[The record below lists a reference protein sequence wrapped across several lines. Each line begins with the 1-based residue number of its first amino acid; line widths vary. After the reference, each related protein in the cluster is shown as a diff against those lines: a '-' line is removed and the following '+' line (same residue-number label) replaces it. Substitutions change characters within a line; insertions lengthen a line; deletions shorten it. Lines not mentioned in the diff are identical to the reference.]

1 METETATSTS
11 SPYITPL
18 LKIFPNFS
26 EAKDFLKDGGVIFF
40 EDDEKNLEVVDLA
53 QGHRNLIIGE
63 PGIGKTELLKK
74 IQAYFHE
81 QASLTAFV
89 SLRQNDVEQ
98 AIDAFLKR
106 KDDRTKVLFLDALD
120 EVQSSLFPS
129 ILEKIVEISE
139 KLK

>member
-63 PGIGKTELLKK
+63 PGIGKTELLKNGT
-74 IQAYFHE
+74 
-81 QASLTAFV
+81 LTNF
-89 SLRQNDVEQ
+89 
-98 AIDAFLKR
+98 
-106 KDDRTKVLFLDALD
+106 
-120 EVQSSLFPS
+120 
-129 ILEKIVEISE
+129 
-139 KLK
+139 